1 MNLKEINGMRRGCGL
16 NTFGGYGPLADYCEK
31 DIQPLV
37 FIRGD
42 EFLEQL
48 FHYRGLSTRNTAQ
61 CS

>member
-1 MNLKEINGMRRGCGL
+1 MNLKEINGLRRGCGL
-16 NTFGGYGPLADYCEK
+16 NTLGGYGPLADCEK

-48 FHYRGLSTRNTAQ
+48 ITIGLSTRTTAQ